1 MFHSAAAQP
10 DIFVCEINCTLLKS
24 NLGKKKRINYQLN
37 ANISVCCTFAKNK
50 HENIDQNVP
59 VLQFNCLYFIF
70 LNPEDI

>member
-10 DIFVCEINCTLLKS
+10 DIFVCELNCTLLKS
-24 NLGKKKRINYQLN
+24 NLEKKRINYQLN
-37 ANISVCCTFAKNK
+37 ANISVCSKLAKNK
-50 HENIDQNVP
+50 HKNIYQNVP